1 MRWKVGKHN
10 LKSNGIPVY
19 HFYDSGG
26 TMHLCGLGW
35 KIGSIHDPADALG
48 MAHLVEHVL
57 FRGIP
62 RHTEDPVYD
71 MIFRY
76 FGGMENHN
84 IFTTYANTYYGGP
97 ELYVRRYIHEVMK
110 VITDVL
116 KSRYITAEGLA
127 IEKTVI
133 NNEYRQ
139 TDLDDPNSMLDSLF
153 YETMYDTNP
162 VRNSIIGDME
172 QLKAL
177 TPQKVRKFIE
187 RTYVSGNMFGI
198 VFGPNRSEAIKI
210 GRKYLDDWPHLGSPT
225 VLDTS
230 GFDLVPAH
238 SSPRV
243 AEQPRS
249 GQKQYYVAAGFPTAV
264 YKTKEDAALD
274 VIAKV
279 VERRLYDVIRER
291 GHDLTEGN
299 YHNPIIVDRT
309 LTHGSV
315 GAWFA
320 TASKDF
326 ALYGRD
332 AIVREFTRL
341 REELIPEQMFD
352 NARDSLREKFYSN
365 FRDTPGE
372 VVNLVVDAISN
383 GDPDLK
389 HLHSYPDRLNAL
401 TRSRVR
407 QVANK
412 YFNPNGFVSA
422 TVTPA

>member
-35 KIGSIHDPADALG
+35 KIGSIHDPPDALG

-62 RHTEDPVYD
+62 RHAEDPVYD

-76 FGGMENHN
+76 FGGMEDHN
-84 IFTTYANTYYGGP
+84 ISTTYANTYYGGP

-110 VITDVL
+110 VITEVL

-139 TDLDDPNSMLDSLF
+139 TDLDDPTSMLNSLF

-177 TPQKVRKFIE
+177 TLQRVRKFVE
-187 RTYVSGNMFGI
+187 CTCVSGNMFAI
-198 VFGPNRSEAIKI
+198 VFGPKRQESIEIAQ
-210 GRKYLDDWPHLGSPT
+210 RYLDDWPHLGSPT

-230 GFDLVPAH
+230 KFDLVPVH

-249 GQKQYYVAAGFPTAV
+249 GQKQHYVAAGFPTAC
-264 YKTKEDAALD
+264 YATKEDAALN
-274 VIAKV
+274 VAAKV

-299 YHNPIIVDRT
+299 YHNPILIERT
-309 LTHGSV
+309 LTNGSV
-315 GAWFA
+315 GAWFS
-320 TASKDF
+320 TASAAF
-326 ALYGRD
+326 ARYGRD
-332 AIVREFTRL
+332 AIIKEFTRL
-341 REELIPEQMFD
+341 REELIPSDMFD
-352 NARDSLREKFYSN
+352 AARDSLREKFYSA
-365 FRDTPGE
+365 FRDSPGM
-372 VVNLVVDAISN
+372 VVDLVVAAASN

-389 HLHSYPDRLNAL
+389 LLHTYPDRLNAL
-401 TRSRVR
+401 TAKKVR
-407 QVANK
+407 EVANK
-412 YFNPNGFVSA
+412 YFHLNGFVSA
-422 TVTPA
+422 MVTPA

>member
-1 MRWKVGKHN
+1 
-10 LKSNGIPVY
+10 
-19 HFYDSGG
+19 
-26 TMHLCGLGW
+26 MHLCGLGW
-35 KIGSIHDPADALG
+35 KIGSIHDPSDAMG

-62 RHTEDPVYD
+62 RHAEDPVYD

-76 FGGMENHN
+76 FGGMENHG

-110 VITDVL
+110 VVSDVL

-139 TDLDDPNSMLDSLF
+139 MDLDDPTSVLDSLF

-162 VRNSIIGDME
+162 VRNPIIGDME
-172 QLKAL
+172 HLKAL
-177 TPQKVRKFIE
+177 TLQKVRRFIE
-187 RTYVSGNMFGI
+187 RTYVSGNMFAI
-198 VFGPNRSEAIKI
+198 VFGPKRQESMEIAQ
-210 GRKYLDDWPHLGSPT
+210 KYLDDWPHLGSPT

-243 AEQPRS
+243 AEQPRI
-249 GQKQYYVAAGFPTAV
+249 GQKQYYVVAGFPTAV

-274 VIAKV
+274 VAAKV

-291 GHDLTEGN
+291 GHNLTEGT
-299 YHNPIIVDRT
+299 YHNPILIDRS
-309 LTHGSV
+309 LTNGSV

-320 TASKDF
+320 TASRDF

-332 AIVREFTRL
+332 AIVKEFTRL
-341 REELIPEQMFD
+341 REELIPADMFEA
-352 NARDSLREKFYSN
+352 ARDSLREKFYSS
-365 FRDTPGE
+365 FRDSPGI
-372 VVNLVVDAISN
+372 VVDLVVAAASN

-389 HLHSYPDRLNAL
+389 LLHTYPDRLNAL
-401 TRSRVR
+401 TRSKVR

>member
-1 MRWKVGKHN
+1 
-10 LKSNGIPVY
+10 
-19 HFYDSGG
+19 
-26 TMHLCGLGW
+26 MHLCGLGW
-35 KIGSIHDPADALG
+35 KIGSIHDPSDAMG

-62 RHTEDPVYD
+62 RHAEDPVYD

-76 FGGMENHN
+76 FGGMENHG

-110 VITDVL
+110 VISDVL

-139 TDLDDPNSMLDSLF
+139 TDLDDPTSMLDSLF

-162 VRNSIIGDME
+162 VRNPIIGDME
-172 QLKAL
+172 HLKAL
-177 TPQKVRKFIE
+177 TPQKVRRFVE
-187 RTYVSGNMFGI
+187 RTYVSGNMFAI
-198 VFGPNRSEAIKI
+198 VFGPKRQESMEIAQ
-210 GRKYLDDWPHLGSPT
+210 KYLDDWPHLGSPT

-230 GFDLVPAH
+230 GFDQVPAH

-243 AEQPRS
+243 AEQPRI

-274 VIAKV
+274 VAAKV

-291 GHDLTEGN
+291 GHNLTEGT
-299 YHNPIIVDRT
+299 YHNPILIDRT
-309 LTHGSV
+309 LTNGSV

-320 TASKDF
+320 TASRDF

-332 AIVREFTRL
+332 AIVKEFTRL
-341 REELIPEQMFD
+341 REELIPEKMFD
-352 NARDSLREKFYSN
+352 DARDSLREKFYSS

-372 VVNLVVDAISN
+372 VVEKVVAAVSN

-389 HLHSYPDRLNAL
+389 LLHTYPDRLNAL
-401 TRSRVR
+401 TRSKVR

-412 YFNPNGFVSA
+412 YFRPNGFVSA